1 MAKIY
6 LLSNQ
11 KYSDVEN
18 LEVFHIEYIKSNPN
32 LLNYDALIFTSKNA
46 VYSLDS
52 FNENWKKL
60 DSYVIAPKTSQI
72 IEKLGGK
79 VVFTGGGSLLLKEII
94 QKTYSHAKFS
104 NDAQFSNVL
113 AFYKVLSIKNG
124 QA

>member
-46 VYSLDS
+46 IYSLDS
-52 FNENWKKL
+52 FNKKW
-60 DSYVIAPKTSQI
+60 
-72 IEKLGGK
+72 
-79 VVFTGGGSLLLKEII
+79 KEIDSI
-94 QKTYSHAKFS
+94 VFYLHRELAGAKVKSLTFPCALYFLMIT
-104 NDAQFSNVL
+104 NIR
-113 AFYKVLSIKNG
+113 K
-124 QA
+124 